1 MARRPVAKRYA
12 QAAFAIAQEQGRLE
26 EGLAELQTAVDALSD
41 SETMAFLQLPKVSLD
56 RKLQLLRDVL
66 KDLSPAVLNLLG
78 LLTSKGGLPALPGVL
93 SEYQR
98 LLDESQGRERA
109 EVTAALDLDEAQRE
123 KLGQLLSTLLDK
135 EVVLTTRTDEEVL
148 GGVLVKIGDRIID
161 GSARG
166 RLRSLRQS
174 VLATPKLERE
184 SRAMTTRGQ
193 DLAAVIK
200 RQIEEFGGD
209 LTMVDVGTVTEV
221 GDGIARIHGLAG
233 VQYTELLAFPG
244 DVIGMAM
251 NLEEDAVG
259 AAIMGDD
266 SQIKEAMK
274 CAPRAALPKS
284 R

>member
-12 QAAFAIAQEQGRLE
+12 QAAFAIAQGQGRLE
-26 EGLAELQTAVDALSD
+26 EWLAELQTAVDALSD

-66 KDLSPAVLNLLG
+66 KDLSPTVLNLLG
-78 LLTSKGGLPALPGVL
+78 LLTSKGGLPVLPGVL

-109 EVTAALDLDEAQRE
+109 KVTAALDLDEAQRE

-148 GGVLVKIGDRIID
+148 GGVLVRIGDRIID

-174 VLATPKLERE
+174 VLATP
-184 SRAMTTRGQ
+184 S
-193 DLAAVIK
+193 
-200 RQIEEFGGD
+200 
-209 LTMVDVGTVTEV
+209 
-221 GDGIARIHGLAG
+221 
-233 VQYTELLAFPG
+233 
-244 DVIGMAM
+244 
-251 NLEEDAVG
+251 
-259 AAIMGDD
+259 
-266 SQIKEAMK
+266 
-274 CAPRAALPKS
+274 
-284 R
+284 